1 MKKKGSSEP
10 TDDEKVKK
18 EVLRKKELEDAER
31 LLILAKADEVK
42 DQTLGF
48 DFDGNIQ
55 LKKEIEEMMLEPI
68 DNPQEKYELYYK
80 VVNKLLRDYLPK
92 GDSYKQAR
100 DYIYEEKNTFL
111 TAGHRKNDQ
120 GIRGADGRMA
130 YIPNI
135 HELINMIL
143 EWISENGT
151 MIDLYTKIRDKNIE
165 LGYGKPL
172 FEIK

>member
-1 MKKKGSSEP
+1 MEKDDNAKKKVLQEEQLKKQAQIEA
-10 TDDEKVKK
+10 EK
-18 EVLRKKELEDAER
+18 LS
-31 LLILAKADEVK
+31 ILAKADEIK
-42 DQTLGF
+42 DQTLDF
-48 DFDGNIQ
+48 DVDGNIEF
-55 LKKEIEEMMLEPI
+55 KREIEEMFLEPI

-80 VVNKLLRDYLPK
+80 VVNKLLRDNLPK
-92 GDSYKQAR
+92 GDRYKKAR

-111 TAGHRKNDQ
+111 TGGHRKDET

-143 EWISENGT
+143 EWISEKGT
-151 MIDLYTKIRDKNIE
+151 MVDLYNKLRDKNVE

-172 FEIK
+172 LEK

>member
-18 EVLRKKELEDAER
+18 EALRKKELEDAER

-80 VVNKLLRDYLPK
+80 VVNK
-92 GDSYKQAR
+92 
-100 DYIYEEKNTFL
+100 
-111 TAGHRKNDQ
+111 
-120 GIRGADGRMA
+120 
-130 YIPNI
+130 
-135 HELINMIL
+135 
-143 EWISENGT
+143 
-151 MIDLYTKIRDKNIE
+151 
-165 LGYGKPL
+165 
-172 FEIK
+172 